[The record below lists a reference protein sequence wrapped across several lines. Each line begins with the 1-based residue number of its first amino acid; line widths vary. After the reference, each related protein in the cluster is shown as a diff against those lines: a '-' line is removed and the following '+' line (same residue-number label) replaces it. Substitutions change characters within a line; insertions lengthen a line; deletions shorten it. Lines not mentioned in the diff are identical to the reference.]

1 MANGSEFTPACND
14 PGDESK
20 TDARKKANDFVRDEL
35 NQGPERDQRRRRN
48 AASVVCDARDAGC
61 DFAGPCGFPEYT
73 AETRSCRGHIWEE
86 LFDPGKNSNLDKA
99 TDLAY
104 KYYKGE
110 LPMPKD
116 FFENICADNFWRR

>member
-1 MANGSEFTPACND
+1 MT

-35 NQGPERDQRRRRN
+35 NQARN
-48 AASVVCDARDAGC
+48 ATNVADAMRHLSFAMHAMQDATSPAH
-61 DFAGPCGFPEYT
+61 AGFQKYGGWTEMP
-73 AETRSCRGHIWEE
+73 GHLWQE
-86 LFDPGKNSNLDKA
+86 LFDPKAGSNLDKA

-104 KYYKGE
+104 KYYKGD

-116 FFENICADNFWRR
+116 FFENLCADKY